1 MRVLVSSQNK
11 SVDQTQVFLT
21 SLVQNLIFFHLLH
34 NESAEAAK
42 QMSGERHSKESQGGG
57 CGEGTKANAEQKE
70 RQQTQSR
77 TQAGHNRGPRATL
90 MFSVKH
96 RQMEELNSGQSFGRA
111 GNDLNLLAQPETVRL
126 YLRKAS
132 PGIRRGSS
140 PGVPAGGESEVRAE
154 KTGTEC
160 SEQAEGEGRQLV
172 GPQKEGRGEAGKKA
186 GTSESRNHP
195 VFLPILQGCRL
206 FASTWVDFLFM
217 AALVAPSSTGP

>member
-1 MRVLVSSQNK
+1 
-11 SVDQTQVFLT
+11 
-21 SLVQNLIFFHLLH
+21 
-34 NESAEAAK
+34 
-42 QMSGERHSKESQGGG
+42 MSGESQSKERQGGG
-57 CGEGTKANAEQKE
+57 CGEGTKADAEQN
-70 RQQTQSR
+70 SGR
-77 TQAGHNRGPRATL
+77 THNRGPRATL

-132 PGIRRGSS
+132 PGSRRGRS
-140 PGVPAGGESEVRAE
+140 PGVPGGGESEVRAE

-160 SEQAEGEGRQLV
+160 SEQAEGEGRQRV
-172 GPQKEGRGEAGKKA
+172 GPRKEGRGEAGKEA

-195 VFLPILQGCRL
+195 VFLLVLQGCHL

-217 AALVAPSSTGP
+217 TLESFRFTFLWWLSLELHQVKVSTHGPGMSDCHPET